1 MDIIWYGQACFRLRD
16 KSVVVVAD
24 PYDKS
29 VGLKLP
35 KLTADIVTVSHAH
48 PGHSAVEAVKGEPY
62 VVSSPGE
69 YEVKGL
75 FVTAIAMYH
84 DAKDGVESG
93 RNSIHLYGFADA
105 TVCHLGDLGHVPT
118 QAQVEEMG
126 NVDVLLVPVG
136 GKGSLGARQAA
147 EVISLIEPSIVV
159 PMHYALPGLV
169 MELDPL
175 EVFLREMG
183 LKEHERRE
191 SLVVSGKQL
200 PEGTQVVILECRA
213 G

>member
-16 KSVVVVAD
+16 KSVTVIAD
-24 PYDKS
+24 PYDTR

-35 KLTADIVTVSHAH
+35 KLTADIVTVSHPH
-48 PGHSAVEAVKGEPY
+48 PGHSAVDAVKGEPY
-62 VVSSPGE
+62 VISGPGE
-69 YEVKGL
+69 YEIKGL
-75 FVTAIAMYH
+75 FVTAIAMWH
-84 DAKDGVESG
+84 DAKSGAERG
-93 RNSIHLYGFADA
+93 RNTIHLYAFADA
-105 TVCHLGDLGHVPT
+105 TICHLGDLGHVPT

-136 GKGSLGARQAA
+136 GKDSLNARQAA
-147 EVISLIEPSIVV
+147 EVINLIEPSIVV

-169 MELDPL
+169 IELDPL
-175 EVFLREMG
+175 EDFLKEMG

-191 SLVVSGKQL
+191 SLVVTNKQL
-200 PEGTQVVILECRA
+200 PEETQVVILECRA